1 MDVGLAPTAG
11 FIASTRPA
19 TAERKRRREARRTA
33 YRVPCRVTLYD
44 PISGEASKLIGQT
57 TNISRGG
64 LSVQIGRDAMVGTWI
79 EALVPQSGGDPMF
92 FCGVVAHRRRVLA
105 GAYEIGIE
113 FAGQGRPAVF

>member
-11 FIASTRPA
+11 FIASTRPTA
-19 TAERKRRREARRTA
+19 AERKRRRESRRTT

-44 PISGEASKLIGQT
+44 PITGASIKLVGQT

-64 LSVQIGRDAMVGTWI
+64 LSVQLARDAMVGTWV
-79 EALVPQSGGDPMF
+79 EALVPQTGGNPMF
-92 FCGVVAHRRRVLA
+92 ICGVVAHRRRVLA